1 MWGNAVW
8 EGGPCENPLR
18 LSMCDGPMETVEHM
32 GLNIWCTLDWINVFC
47 HKSAEIIFELGGFK
61 FI

>member
-1 MWGNAVW
+1 
-8 EGGPCENPLR
+8 
-18 LSMCDGPMETVEHM
+18 MCDGPMETVEHM